1 MIYDNIRA
9 EAKKKG
15 NTIRDI
21 ERALFYSNGSLRK
34 WNKRAPSD
42 KLTQVAD
49 FLQVDP
55 MKLLGRK

>member
-15 NTIRDI
+15 YSIRQL
-21 ERALFYSNGSLRK
+21 ERALFFSNGTVAK

-55 MKLLGRK
+55 MRLLGRK

>member
-1 MIYDNIRA
+1 MIYDNV
-9 EAKKKG
+9 KKIAYSKG
-15 NTIRDI
+15 YTIRDV